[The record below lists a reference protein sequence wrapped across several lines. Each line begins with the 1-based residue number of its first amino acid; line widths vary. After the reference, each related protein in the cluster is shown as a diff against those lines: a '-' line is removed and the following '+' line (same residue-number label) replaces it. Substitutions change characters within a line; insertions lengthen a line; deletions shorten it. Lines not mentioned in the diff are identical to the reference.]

1 MCLSHADAHETAT
14 ITSGVHESIGQLTEG
29 ANSTGDA
36 SKQVLELSRGLYQ
49 QADQLKAQ
57 VAGVVSSVRQS

>member
-14 ITSGVHESIGQLTEG
+14 ITSGVLESIGQLAEG

-36 SKQVLELSRGLYQ
+36 SKQVLELSRGLY
-49 QADQLKAQ
+49 
-57 VAGVVSSVRQS
+57 